1 VFLITS
7 HQLPVDAEDELIVDH
22 LDKVVDQVAE
32 VPE

>member
-1 VFLITS
+1 MS
-7 HQLPVDAEDELIVDH
+7 HQLLADAVDELIVDH